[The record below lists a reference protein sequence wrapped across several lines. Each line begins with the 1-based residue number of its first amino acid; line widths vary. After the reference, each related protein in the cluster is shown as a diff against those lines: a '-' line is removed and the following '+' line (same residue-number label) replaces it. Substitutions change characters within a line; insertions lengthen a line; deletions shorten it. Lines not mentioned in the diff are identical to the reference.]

1 MAISGL
7 NFYGKS
13 FKGSRYIIRKNK
25 KITRGPKNK
34 KFTRGPKNKL
44 YEYCPKSMG
53 ISGLDFYGRTFK
65 RSRYITRSSY
75 TKGRKLPKLIQISK
89 KDHSNDVYK
98 TNKIIEYCRLC
109 LIKLAPTQFTIH
121 PTAMIMK
128 TTCVCGLSIVIR
140 PDDQLGQGYL
150 KADTDRA

>member
-1 MAISGL
+1 MGISGL

-44 YEYCPKSMG
+44 YEYYPKSTG

-65 RSRYITRSSY
+65 RSRYITRTRSSY

-98 TNKIIEYCRLC
+98 TNKMIEYCRLC
-109 LIKLAPTQFTIH
+109 LIKLDPIRFTIH

-128 TTCVCGLSIVIR
+128 TICVCGLTIVIR
-140 PDDQLGQGYL
+140 PANCFYF
-150 KADTDRA
+150 

>member
-44 YEYCPKSMG
+44 YEYYPKSTG

-65 RSRYITRSSY
+65 RSRYITRSYY
-75 TKGRKLPKLIQISK
+75 TKGRKLPKLIKISK
-89 KDHSNDVYK
+89 KDHTNDVYK
-98 TNKIIEYCRLC
+98 TNKIIEYCPLC
-109 LIKLAPTQFTIH
+109 LIKLTPTQFTIH
-121 PTAMIMK
+121 LTALIMK
-128 TTCVCGLSIVIR
+128 TICVCGVTIVIR
-140 PDDQLGQGYL
+140 PANCFYV
-150 KADTDRA
+150 

>member
-1 MAISGL
+1 MGISGL

-13 FKGSRYIIRKNK
+13 FKGSRYMNRKNM
-25 KITRGPKNK
+25 
-34 KFTRGPKNKL
+34 KFTRA
-44 YEYCPKSMG
+44 PKSWLFECYPYSTG

-65 RSRYITRSSY
+65 RSRYITRTRSSH
-75 TKGRKLPKLIQISK
+75 TKKGRKLPKLIQISK

-98 TNKIIEYCRLC
+98 TNKMIEYCRLC
-109 LIKLAPTQFTIH
+109 LIKLDPTQFTIH